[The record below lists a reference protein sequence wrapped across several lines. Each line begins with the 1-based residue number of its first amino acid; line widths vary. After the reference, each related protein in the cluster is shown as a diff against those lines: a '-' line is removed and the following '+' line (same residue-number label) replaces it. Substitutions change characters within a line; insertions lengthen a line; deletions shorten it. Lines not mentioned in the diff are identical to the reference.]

1 MVVGVLLTIYN
12 VYFLLQGFFFHLGI
26 ADSKQEEFQE
36 GKWSDTICYYFVV
49 KFALLCSLDNFCQHC
64 YSELTPRT

>member
-1 MVVGVLLTIYN
+1 MVVGLLLT
-12 VYFLLQGFFFHLGI
+12 VYIMFCFKAFCTLYFFHLGI

-49 KFALLCSLDNFCQHC
+49 KFALLCSLDNFCQHIQ
-64 YSELTPRT
+64 S